1 MTLTRERIESMAP
14 DQASLSAALKLQK
27 PAAWPLLA
35 ATADASILWG
45 ECQGSG
51 SQPYRVVVAPDE
63 AGYKCTCPSR
73 KFPCKHVLAVL
84 WMRVET
90 PARFVANDAPPWVQ
104 EWMGRRKTGAPKG
117 KPDDATASKAAPSLN
132 AALAAENEPEKPADP
147 KVAARAE
154 AQRQRLKAEREA
166 AVLGGLDD
174 LDRWL
179 VDQLGQGLAGFATRA
194 QASARTLSARLVD
207 AKAAGLASR
216 LDRLVS
222 EVFRVGEE
230 RRADLA
236 FERLAALALI
246 TSAYRHQDKLPPLL
260 RDDVRRQIGWS
271 QKREELLADPAAPRR
286 TSTWIVAA
294 NFAEVQPDK
303 LRRLETW
310 LIDAMPR
317 DGEPSFAVLMDFVPV
332 AGGGAGFPF
341 APGESVTGDVVF
353 YPSPSPLRGLL
364 ATRMPTGTAA
374 AWPQASI
381 RIAAALDR
389 YAAAL
394 TQVPWLEAWPI
405 TVQGVQLRSAGK
417 GRLALVDA
425 DRRTLPIERGQ
436 IEALTPM
443 LGLDGLSILALWD
456 GHAARVLAADT
467 PIGLWHVE

>member
-1 MTLTRERIESMAP
+1 MPLTRERIESMAP

-27 PAAWPLLA
+27 PSAWPLLA
-35 ATADASILWG
+35 ATADAAILWG

-63 AGYKCTCPSR
+63 AAYKCTCPSR

-104 EWMGRRKTGAPKG
+104 DWMGRRKTGAPKG
-117 KPDDATASKAAPSLN
+117 KPDDGTAPKAAPSLD
-132 AALAAENEPEKPADP
+132 AAIAAEAEPEKTADP

-154 AQRQRLKAEREA
+154 AQRQRLKAERELA
-166 AVLGGLDD
+166 ILDGLGD
-174 LDRWL
+174 LDRW
-179 VDQLGQGLAGFATRA
+179 VTDQLGQGLAGFAARA

-222 EVFRVGEE
+222 ELFRVGEE

-236 FERLAALALI
+236 IERLAALALI
-246 TSAYRHQDKLPPLL
+246 ASAYRHQDALPPLL

-271 QKREELLADPAAPRR
+271 QKREELLADPTAPRR
-286 TSTWIVAA
+286 ATTWIVAA
-294 NFAEVQPDK
+294 NLAEVQPDK

-310 LIDAMPR
+310 LVDAMPT
-317 DGEPSFAVLMDFVPV
+317 DGAPMFAVMMDFVPV

-341 APGESVTGDVVF
+341 APGESVTGEVVF
-353 YPSPSPLRGLL
+353 YPSPAPLRGLL
-364 ATRMPTGTAA
+364 ASRTPGGPATVWPPAPIGVCAAMDRYTAA
-374 AWPQASI
+374 LA
-381 RIAAALDR
+381 R
-389 YAAAL
+389 
-394 TQVPWLEAWPI
+394 VPWLEAWPI
-405 TVQGVQLRSAGK
+405 TLQGVQLRSAGK
-417 GRLALVDA
+417 ARLMLA
-425 DRRTLPIERGQ
+425 DTEQRTLPIERGQ
-436 IEALTPM
+436 IEVLTPL
-443 LGLDGLSILALWD
+443 LGLDVLSVFALWD

-467 PIGLWHVE
+467 PIGLWHGE